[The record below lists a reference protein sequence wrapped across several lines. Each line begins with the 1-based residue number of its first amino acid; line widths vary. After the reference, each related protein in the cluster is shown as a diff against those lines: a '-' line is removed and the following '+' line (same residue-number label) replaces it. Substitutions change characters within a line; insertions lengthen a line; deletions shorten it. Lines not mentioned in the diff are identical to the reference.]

1 LKLLKKWKEIQLKIH
16 ESKEHL
22 EKKIKS
28 HPNSKKINLIN
39 VGTNEVFSF
48 YSMRDAARNLKTE
61 FSYSEGFIRAS
72 LSKCLKNNLL
82 FKNKYKVVS
91 R

>member
-1 LKLLKKWKEIQLKIH
+1 
-16 ESKEHL
+16 
-22 EKKIKS
+22 
-28 HPNSKKINLIN
+28 
-39 VGTNEVFSF
+39 
-48 YSMRDAARNLKTE
+48 MRDAARKLKTE

-72 LSKCLKNNLL
+72 LSKSLKNNIL

>member
-1 LKLLKKWKEIQLKIH
+1 LKEIQLKIH

-22 EKKIKS
+22 ENKIKS
-28 HPNSKKINLIN
+28 NPNSIKINLIN
-39 VGTNEVFSF
+39 VETNEVFSF
-48 YSMRDAARNLKTE
+48 DSMRDAARKLQTE

-72 LSKCLKNNLL
+72 LSKSLKHNIL

>member
-1 LKLLKKWKEIQLKIH
+1 
-16 ESKEHL
+16 
-22 EKKIKS
+22 
-28 HPNSKKINLIN
+28 
-39 VGTNEVFSF
+39 
-48 YSMRDAARNLKTE
+48 MRDAARNLKTE